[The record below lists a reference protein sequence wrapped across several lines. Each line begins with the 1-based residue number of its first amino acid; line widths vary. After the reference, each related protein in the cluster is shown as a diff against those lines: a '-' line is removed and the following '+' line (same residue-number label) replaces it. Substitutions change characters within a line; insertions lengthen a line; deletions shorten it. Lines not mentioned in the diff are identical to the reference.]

1 MAFLLAQKYIDYICI
16 AFRGYRG
23 ESSGGQDF
31 IEHRPSEAAFAAL
44 SFYRNSSFGFRR
56 IWLSFFDQ
64 RRNREENEAKIDGLM
79 PILRQNLY
87 LYRVRGVTPA
97 KVCAHKTSQR
107 PYTAG

>member
-16 AFRGYRG
+16 AFQGYRG

-56 IWLSFFDQ
+56 IWLSFFFDQ

-79 PILRQNLY
+79 PGGLCMISLCA
-87 LYRVRGVTPA
+87 A
-97 KVCAHKTSQR
+97 KSIFIAPTFADGGHR
-107 PYTAG
+107 R

>member
-56 IWLSFFDQ
+56 IWLSFF
-64 RRNREENEAKIDGLM
+64 
-79 PILRQNLY
+79 
-87 LYRVRGVTPA
+87 
-97 KVCAHKTSQR
+97 
-107 PYTAG
+107 